1 MQQTN
6 FSNRSQS
13 YSYGI
18 FLWSY
23 TLHLPMNVAKR
34 MDRMNGNN
42 NLGKVEP
49 HWRLV
54 QQIVVPA
61 NMTET
66 LW

>member
-1 MQQTN
+1 
-6 FSNRSQS
+6 
-13 YSYGI
+13 
-18 FLWSY
+18 
-23 TLHLPMNVAKR
+23 MNVAKR

-61 NMTET
+61 NVTKT